1 MASFELPITSIS
13 ENSSKILNKEVVDD
27 LELLSSCKKILCPST
42 EFGEKTVCL
51 WTTNYTS
58 EVAHLKDTQI
68 LLSKSLPTMSNSH
81 MKEIKKIYGVWNQIV
96 SMNTDIN
103 AKDQDKNEENN
114 NDDLGFHT
122 KYQYIDWKML
132 RPLNNNSQFLQLMSI
147 YNMTTPVLSLC
158 LPIFFFILPFFILRF
173 QGSNITFTKYFEI
186 LKVVFRKHQIGQ
198 LFSIS
203 SATWD
208 KRIYIIVSMVFY
220 VLQIYQNVRSCI
232 SFTRNMKHIHEQL
245 FIIRNHINDTL
256 NYMYTYEAQT
266 KDLKSYENFVAN
278 MKLHR
283 HILLLAKRHL
293 ESISEITLSIS
304 KTKEIGHVMKCFYQL
319 YNSHELK
326 ASLDYSFS
334 FCGYIDNLNGLKK
347 AIHKGLLGK
356 CKFSKNRTKF
366 KNAFYPV
373 TETEPVK
380 NTYDIGRH
388 HLITG
393 PNAAGKTTLL
403 KATMFNIILSQQIG
417 YGCYDNASI
426 VPFDYIHCY
435 INIPDTSGRDSLF
448 QAEARRCKDIL
459 EIIKTSSPETRHFCV
474 FDELYSGTNP
484 YEAIGS
490 AAAYLTYLN
499 KQPNVSFMLT
509 THFLGLCHK
518 LKRQRRFLN
527 CHMSVE
533 RNGEDFHY
541 TYKLTKGISDVK
553 GGVKVLK
560 DLEYPDEI
568 VRETKKV
575 ISKITF

>member
-1 MASFELPITSIS
+1 MTSFNLPITSIS
-13 ENSSKILNKEVVDD
+13 ETKSKMLNKEVIDD
-27 LELLSSCKKILCPST
+27 LELLSSCKEILRPTT
-42 EFGEKTVCL
+42 EFGEKTIGL

-58 EVAHLKDTQI
+58 DVAHLKDTQT
-68 LLSKSLPTMSNSH
+68 LLSRHLPAINESH
-81 MKEIKKIYGVWNQIV
+81 KKETTNILGLWNQVV
-96 SMNTDIN
+96 SMDTANVD
-103 AKDQDKNEENN
+103 N
-114 NDDLGFHT
+114 NDEIGFHA

-132 RPLNNNSQFLQLMSI
+132 RPLNNNSHFLQWMSL
-147 YNMTTPVLSLC
+147 YNMTAPVLSLC

-173 QGSNITFTKYFEI
+173 QGSHITFTKYFEI
-186 LKVVFRKHQIGQ
+186 LKVVFQRHQIGQ

-208 KRIYIIVSMVFY
+208 KRIYILISMVFY
-220 VLQIYQNVRSCI
+220 VLQIYQNIRSCV

-245 FIIRNHINDTL
+245 FIIRDHINNTL
-256 NYMYTYEAQT
+256 DYMNAYEAET
-266 KDLKSYENFVAN
+266 KDLKSYDEFVGN

-283 HILLLAKRHL
+283 HILSLTKSHL
-293 ESISEITLSIS
+293 ELIRENTLSIS
-304 KTKEIGHVMKCFYQL
+304 KVKQIGHVMKCFYQL
-319 YNSHELK
+319 YNSEELK
-326 ASLDYSFS
+326 TSLNYSLS
-334 FCGYIDNLNGLKK
+334 FCGYIDNLNGIQC
-347 AIHKGLLGK
+347 AINDGVLGK
-356 CKFSKNRTKF
+356 CKFSKNKTKF

-373 TETEPVK
+373 TECTPVK

-417 YGCYDNASI
+417 YGCYERASI
-426 VPFDYIHCY
+426 APFDFIHCY

-459 EIIKTSSPETRHFCV
+459 EIIKTSNPKARHFCV

-490 AAAYLTYLN
+490 AAAYLTHLN
-499 KQPNVSFMLT
+499 KHRNVSFMLT
-509 THFLGLCHK
+509 THFLGLCHR
-518 LKRQRRFLN
+518 LKKQRRFLN

-533 RNGEDFHY
+533 QKGEDFHY
-541 TYKLTKGISDVK
+541 TYKLTKGISHVK

-568 VRETKKV
+568 VRETKEV